1 MTTLKIAYAAD
12 AAIVA
17 TNWDALASQAW
28 ATLPAFDNAS
38 TLHVDVLVGGKIH
51 FDTVTG
57 IILAADSF
65 DIYAAAL
72 YDKDVASSYTGGID
86 TAFTANDASLTEDTE
101 FTPLNLK
108 LLAVVKPEA
117 TTADTEQSYNWGPVS
132 IASVFGGIMPQKFI
146 LVGHNNSND
155 AVLKAA
161 TSDHVV
167 NAVGINYTNALCL
180 LLTEYIMVPA
190 ITLRADHL
198 SSIKAARKHN
208 AWLGGGQLSTVLFR
222 LELA

>member
-12 AAIVA
+12 EAIVA
-17 TNWDALASQAW
+17 TNWDALASDDW

-38 TLHVDVLVGGKIH
+38 NLYVDVLVGGKIH

-57 IILAADSF
+57 IILASDSF

-72 YDKDVASSYTGGID
+72 YDKNVASSYTGGID
-86 TAFTANDASLTEDTE
+86 TAFTANDITIAADVE
-101 FTPLNLK
+101 FNPLNMK

-117 TTADTEQSYNWGPVS
+117 TTPDTKQSYNWGPYS
-132 IASVFGGIMPQKFI
+132 IANLFGGLMPQKFI

-155 AVLKAA
+155 AVLAAA

-167 NAVGINYTNALCL
+167 NAVGIHYTNA
-180 LLTEYIMVPA
+180 
-190 ITLRADHL
+190 
-198 SSIKAARKHN
+198 
-208 AWLGGGQLSTVLFR
+208 
-222 LELA
+222 